1 MPVEGDG
8 LMSGLGA
15 AGTYVH
21 AGPHTNLAWLDD
33 RFQLPPPWP
42 GIASAGDILIAIGMA
57 WLIACLIARRR
68 QQGMHREV
76 VVEAA

>member
-1 MPVEGDG
+1 
-8 LMSGLGA
+8 
-15 AGTYVH
+15 
-21 AGPHTNLAWLDD
+21 
-33 RFQLPPPWP
+33 LPPPWP